1 MKESARFFQALADET
16 RLKLLAELR
25 QGERTVGDL
34 VAALAVP
41 QPKVSRH
48 LRILKEAGLVSDRKT
63 GRHVLY
69 ALCARPGGAEV
80 STWIDWLAGVARAP
94 GSSLASGSRPR
105 SAGSTPRRE
114 DDLET
119 HLL

>member
-1 MKESARFFQALADET
+1 MKASARFFRALGDET

-25 QGERTVGDL
+25 AGERTVGDL

-48 LRILKEAGLVSDRKT
+48 LRILKQAGLVSDHKA

-69 ALCARPGGAEV
+69 ALCAKPGGPDARAWV
-80 STWIDWLAGVARAP
+80 KWLAGAVGESHARP
-94 GSSLASGSRPR
+94 GTNA
-105 SAGSTPRRE
+105 PRRQ